1 MEDVV
6 QVLQDLVRMRS
17 DEREMEVVS
26 YLADRF
32 TVAGIFDGR
41 MYGRGTSDAKGPL
54 SAMVAAVESV
64 ARNGRPR
71 RGYARPQKV
80 SARAATCGT

>member
-17 DEREMEVVS
+17 DESEMEVVS

-32 TVAGIFDGR
+32 TVAGIPFSIDE
-41 MYGRGTSDAKGPL
+41 
-54 SAMVAAVESV
+54 VESV

-71 RGYARPQKV
+71 RGHARPQKV

>member
-17 DEREMEVVS
+17 DEWAHDPYGAEI
-26 YLADRF
+26 L
-32 TVAGIFDGR
+32 DGR

-64 ARNGRPR
+64 ARNGWPR
-71 RGYARPQKV
+71 RGHARPQKV